1 MVFFGAKVNRLLLT
15 PAFLCLLMLA
25 ACAPQDA
32 ALRNGRWVDLTHSF
46 SAETIYWP
54 NADHFK
60 LEKVYDGHAAG
71 GYHYS
76 ANRYSAA
83 EHGGTHMD
91 APIHFDIKGQTVE
104 KIGIEQTIGSGVVI
118 DVTANST
125 LHRDYLVGPGDFLA
139 FEAKQGRIPKG
150 SIVLIRT
157 GYDRF
162 WPDARQY
169 LGTDERGE
177 SAIPKLHFP
186 GLSPEGARWLVE
198 QRDVRA
204 VGLDTASIDYGQS
217 RLFESHR
224 ILALHAVP
232 IFENL
237 KGLDQLPVTGALVVA
252 LPMKIE
258 GGSGAPLRAIAF
270 ITDNP

>member
-1 MVFFGAKVNRLLLT
+1 MKYLSFIPGAICV
-15 PAFLCLLMLA
+15 AFLSS
-25 ACAPQDA
+25 CAHQEVN
-32 ALRNGRWVDLTHSF
+32 LTHGRWVDLTHSF
-46 SAETIYWP
+46 SEATIYWP
-54 NADHFK
+54 NAEHFK

-76 ANRYSAA
+76 ANRYAAA

-91 APIHFDIKGQTVE
+91 APIHFDIKGETVE
-104 KIGIEQTIGSGVVI
+104 KIRIDQTIGPGIVVN
-118 DVTANST
+118 VTGNTSND
-125 LHRDYLVGPGDFLA
+125 RDYRVTPSDFLA
-139 FEAKQGRIPKG
+139 FESKAGRIPNG
-150 SIVLIRT
+150 AIVLIRT

-162 WPDARQY
+162 WPDPKQY

-177 SAIPKLHFP
+177 AAIAKLHFP

-198 QRDVRA
+198 QRGVRA

-224 ILALHAVP
+224 ILALHSVP

-237 KGLDQLPVTGALVVA
+237 KGLDQLPAIGTLVVA

-270 ITDNP
+270 VSE

>member
-1 MVFFGAKVNRLLLT
+1 MNRFSFL
-15 PAFLCLLMLA
+15 PVAFCLMLQA
-25 ACAPQDA
+25 SCAHQIGTLSP
-32 ALRNGRWVDLTHSF
+32 GRWVDLTHAF
-46 SAETIYWP
+46 SSETIYWP
-54 NADHFK
+54 NAEHFK

-76 ANRYSAA
+76 ANRYAAA

-91 APIHFDIKGQTVE
+91 APIHFDITGETVE
-104 KIGIEQTIGSGVVI
+104 KIGIDQTIGSGIVV
-118 DVTANST
+118 DVTAQSAAD
-125 LHRDYLVGPGDFLA
+125 RDYRVGPSDFKD

-150 SIVLIRT
+150 AIVLIRT

-198 QRDVRA
+198 QREVRA

-217 RLFESHR
+217 QLFESHR
-224 ILALHAVP
+224 ILALHAIP

-237 KGLDQLPVTGALVVA
+237 RGLDQLPAKGSLVVA

-258 GGSGAPLRAIAF
+258 GGSGAPLRAVAF
-270 ITDNP
+270 VAD

>member
-1 MVFFGAKVNRLLLT
+1 M
-15 PAFLCLLMLA
+15 AFLA
-25 ACAPQDA
+25 SCAHQEA
-32 ALRNGRWVDLTHSF
+32 HLTHGRWVDLTHSF
-46 SAETIYWP
+46 SEATIYWP

-76 ANRYSAA
+76 ANRYAAA

-91 APIHFDIKGQTVE
+91 APIHFDIKGETVE
-104 KIGIEQTIGSGVVI
+104 KIRIDQTIGPGVVVNVSGNASK
-118 DVTANST
+118 D
-125 LHRDYLVGPGDFLA
+125 RDYRVTPSDFLD
-139 FEAKQGRIPKG
+139 FESKEGRIPKG
-150 SIVLIRT
+150 AIVLIRT

-162 WPDARQY
+162 WPDPKQY
-169 LGTDERGE
+169 LGTDERGDT
-177 SAIPKLHFP
+177 AIPKLHFP

-198 QRDVRA
+198 QRGVRA

-224 ILALHAVP
+224 ILALHSIP

-237 KGLDQLPVTGALVVA
+237 KGLDQLPAKGALVIA

-258 GGSGAPLRAIAF
+258 GGSGAPLRATAF
-270 ITDNP
+270 VSD

>member
-1 MVFFGAKVNRLLLT
+1 MKYLSLIGAICM
-15 PAFLCLLMLA
+15 AFLA
-25 ACAPQDA
+25 SCAHQEA
-32 ALRNGRWVDLTHSF
+32 HLTHGRWVDLTHSF
-46 SAETIYWP
+46 SEATIYWP

-76 ANRYSAA
+76 ANRYAAA

-91 APIHFDIKGQTVE
+91 APIHFDIKGETVE
-104 KIGIEQTIGSGVVI
+104 KIRIDQTIGPGVVVNVSGNASK
-118 DVTANST
+118 D
-125 LHRDYLVGPGDFLA
+125 RDYRVTPSDFLD
-139 FEAKQGRIPKG
+139 FESKEGRIPKG
-150 SIVLIRT
+150 AIVLIRT

-162 WPDARQY
+162 WPDPKQY
-169 LGTDERGE
+169 LGTDERGDA
-177 SAIPKLHFP
+177 AIPKLHFP

-198 QRDVRA
+198 QRGVRA

-224 ILALHAVP
+224 ILALHSIP

-237 KGLDQLPVTGALVVA
+237 KGLDQLPAKGALVIA

-258 GGSGAPLRAIAF
+258 GGSGAPLRATAF
-270 ITDNP
+270 VSD

>member
-1 MVFFGAKVNRLLLT
+1 MNPLLFISGALFLLLLT
-15 PAFLCLLMLA
+15 S
-25 ACAPQDA
+25 CAHQDA
-32 ALRNGRWVDLTHSF
+32 ALTHGRWLDLTHSF

-54 NADHFK
+54 NAEHFK

-76 ANRYSAA
+76 ANRYAAA

-91 APIHFDIKGQTVE
+91 APIHFDIKGETVE
-104 KIGIEQTIGSGVVI
+104 KIGIDQTIGPGIVV
-118 DVTANST
+118 DVTRNASAD
-125 LHRDYLVGPGDFLA
+125 RDYRVSPHDFLA
-139 FEAKQGRIPKG
+139 FEAKEGRIPKG
-150 SIVLIRT
+150 AIVLIRT

-162 WPDARQY
+162 WPNPRQY

-177 SAIPKLHFP
+177 AAIRKLHFP

-198 QRDVRA
+198 QRGIRA

-217 RLFESHR
+217 QLFESHR
-224 ILALHAVP
+224 ILALHSVP

-237 KGLDQLPVTGALVVA
+237 TGLDQLPARGALVVA

-258 GGSGAPLRAIAF
+258 GGSGAPLRAAAF
-270 ITDNP
+270 VSE

>member
-1 MVFFGAKVNRLLLT
+1 MKIPLL
-15 PAFLCLLMLA
+15 FLASFLA
-25 ACAPQDA
+25 ACAHQET
-32 ALRNGRWVDLTHSF
+32 LLTEGRWIDLTHAF
-46 SAETIYWP
+46 SESTLYWP
-54 NADHFK
+54 NAEHFK

-91 APIHFDIKGQTVE
+91 APIHFDIKGGTVE
-104 KIGIEQTIGSGVVI
+104 KIGIDQTIGPGIVV
-118 DVTANST
+118 DVTEKAAKD
-125 LHRDYLVGPGDFLA
+125 RDYRVRPADFLA
-139 FEAKQGRIPKG
+139 FEAKEGRIPKG
-150 SIVLIRT
+150 AILLIRT
-157 GYDRF
+157 GYDRY
-162 WPDARQY
+162 WPDPKRY
-169 LGTDERGE
+169 LGTAERGE
-177 SAIPKLHFP
+177 SAVSKLHFP

-198 QRDVRA
+198 QREVKA

-237 KGLDQLPVTGALVVA
+237 KGLDQLPAKGALVVA

-258 GGSGAPLRAIAF
+258 GGSGAPLRAAAF
-270 ITDNP
+270 FRE